1 MHKICVFAGTAEG
14 RRLIEFLADQK
25 QVSITAC
32 VATEYGKMLLPAF
45 PNLTV
50 SDQRLDQKE
59 MEALME
65 KDRFDLVIDATHPY
79 AVQATENIKKA
90 CAAVKIDYLRLCRD
104 VDPVPPNVMIFP
116 DAAGAVRFLKE
127 TEGNILLTTGSKEL
141 SVYTE
146 MERFKE
152 RVYARVLPMEESLKL
167 CREAGLSASHILAVQ
182 GPFSLEMNLAML
194 RFTKAQYLVT
204 KMTGSPG
211 GFAEKIAAAEQA
223 GAVPVII
230 GRPPEQSGLSL
241 SQTIGLLCSRY
252 GLGPKQ
258 QVCIVGIGPGVS
270 GMMTQQAQ
278 ESIRAADCIIGAD
291 RMIQASARP
300 DQATFCAIRPEQIR
314 SFLLAHPEYRRFA
327 VVLSGD
333 VGFFSGAKKLL
344 PLLEGVDVQVIPGI
358 SSLVY
363 LCARLG
369 TSYEDVV
376 SISLHGREHDIVPD
390 VFANPRVFV
399 LVGGEGGM
407 SGLCQTLVG
416 AGLGDVYLSVGER
429 LSYPTERITAGTAA
443 ELAGQHF
450 DSLSV
455 ALIENKNSKAVVT
468 HGVPDEAFLRGGS
481 ENPVPMTKSEVR
493 SVCLSK
499 LQLTADAICWD
510 VGAGTGSVAIEMA
523 MQAGRGQIFAIEQ
536 KEEAVA
542 LLEENR
548 RRFGTQNL
556 EIIQG
561 RAPKICQDL
570 PAPSHVFIGGSSG
583 NMREIL
589 QLILEKSPL
598 ARIVATAVTL
608 ESSAELTQCLTA
620 FPFVKTEIVSL
631 TVARDRPVGRYHLM
645 TGQNPIYVFTMQG
658 GDR

>member
-1 MHKICVFAGTAEG
+1 MLF
-14 RRLIEFLADQK
+14 R
-25 QVSITAC
+25 SI
-32 VATEYGKMLLPAF
+32 
-45 PNLTV
+45 
-50 SDQRLDQKE
+50 
-59 MEALME
+59 
-65 KDRFDLVIDATHPY
+65 
-79 AVQATENIKKA
+79 
-90 CAAVKIDYLRLCRD
+90 
-104 VDPVPPNVMIFP
+104 
-116 DAAGAVRFLKE
+116 
-127 TEGNILLTTGSKEL
+127 
-141 SVYTE
+141 E

-258 QVCIVGIGPGVS
+258 QVCIVGIGPGVP

-314 SFLLAHPEYRRFA
+314 SFLLEHPEYRRFA

-416 AGLGDVYLSVGER
+416 AGLGDVHLSVGER

-450 DSLSV
+450 DPLSV
-455 ALIENKNSKAVVT
+455 ALIENKNSKTVVT
-468 HGVPDEAFLRGGS
+468 HGIPDEAFLRGGS

-523 MQAGRGQIFAIEQ
+523 MQARRGQIFAIEQ

-556 EIIQG
+556 EIVQG
-561 RAPKICQDL
+561 RAPKICLDL

-631 TVARDRPVGRYHLM
+631 TVARDRPVGKYHLM
-645 TGQNPIYVFTMQG
+645 MGQNPIYVFTMQG